1 MNMKNVL
8 VILGLLFLGAIL
20 FLGSQKPTGD
30 IKIMPSEELKRLL
43 DTNKRAVVLDVRE
56 KNEFDEEHIEGAIHF
71 PKSKF
76 DKSDPETLD
85 LLKSIRKNDLIVT
98 YCGSGHRSGWV
109 AKELQKK
116 GYRNVQ
122 NLDGISFWRQKF
134 ETIKGPKERNIEPN
148 RIKTDEAYY
157 NYQNF
162 NDIFWTDVRDIG
174 EYKAGHIKGAKSIP
188 LTELESRISE
198 FPKDKDIIL
207 YCSGTAG
214 GGTCSAS
221 LSAARIL
228 IGSGFSY
235 GKVKVYEE
243 GFDTWREKGL
253 PVER

>member
-1 MNMKNVL
+1 
-8 VILGLLFLGAIL
+8 
-20 FLGSQKPTGD
+20 
-30 IKIMPSEELKRLL
+30 MPSEELKQIL
-43 DTNKRAVVLDVRE
+43 DNDKKVFVLDVRE
-56 KNEFDEEHIEGAIHF
+56 KNEFDEEHIDGAIHF

-76 DKSDPETLD
+76 DKSDTETQNI
-85 LLKSIRKNDLIVT
+85 LKSIRKNDLVVT

-109 AKELQKK
+109 AKEIQKR

-122 NLDGISFWRQKF
+122 NLDGISYWKQKY
-134 ETIKGPKERNIEPN
+134 ETVKGPKEKNIEPN

-162 NDIFWTDVRDIG
+162 TDIFWADARDKA
-174 EYKAGHIKGAKSIP
+174 EYDAGHIKGAKSIP

-207 YCSGTAG
+207 YCSGTAN

-228 IGSGFSY
+228 INNGFSY

-243 GFDTWREKGL
+243 GFDTWKEKGL
-253 PVER
+253 PVEK